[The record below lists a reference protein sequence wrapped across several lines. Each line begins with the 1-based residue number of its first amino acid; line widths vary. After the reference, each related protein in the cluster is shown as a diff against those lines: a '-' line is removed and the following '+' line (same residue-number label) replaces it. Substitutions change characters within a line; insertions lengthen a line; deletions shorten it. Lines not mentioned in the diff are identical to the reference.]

1 MSSLA
6 SEAPKKGIFGR
17 TIGVISKR
25 LVIRFHKFSILTI
38 LSTGKHF
45 TYRSL
50 EDEDVLFVKAHKTA
64 CDLLSE
70 ARPNYGD
77 RRLGSQVCNV
87 IFSKI
92 FIL

>member
-1 MSSLA
+1 MIHSYKVSQIINSYNYVSA
-6 SEAPKKGIFGR
+6 
-17 TIGVISKR
+17 
-25 LVIRFHKFSILTI
+25 
-38 LSTGKHF
+38 GKHF

-77 RRLGSQVCNV
+77 RRLGSHVRSV
-87 IFSKI
+87 IFSEKVI
-92 FIL
+92 